1 MGQEEKKVQPGDILR
16 ELIQSTPLISVYS
29 TLKLT
34 LKIFTREGGGKY
46 LLSAH
51 DVVGTVPLVWRLL
64 NCFNK
69 NGQQQCKGVQA
80 DNNFTLNV
88 LNDHITLHRIWIYF
102 ILFITIAMKELIIYI
117 WQVGYRQVKWLIK
130 IY

>member
-51 DVVGTVPLVWRLL
+51 DVVGTVPLV
-64 NCFNK
+64 
-69 NGQQQCKGVQA
+69 
-80 DNNFTLNV
+80 
-88 LNDHITLHRIWIYF
+88 
-102 ILFITIAMKELIIYI
+102 
-117 WQVGYRQVKWLIK
+117 
-130 IY
+130 